1 MVARGSARLVGQGP
15 AGVCGRLRVQ
25 TGVDDG
31 SVSGSCYPAL
41 CKTKLPRSTDTKPL
55 MNGGEGMK
63 EPGFGTIKKL
73 NWSSTVWPGSPLS
86 RTSMITPLNPS
97 GVGVS
102 DFSIAPPI
110 TAAFPITLTHVTD
123 PRLFGTPATFSVRK
137 ENLPLAASP
146 GRPPLAVT

>member
-1 MVARGSARLVGQGP
+1 
-15 AGVCGRLRVQ
+15 
-25 TGVDDG
+25 
-31 SVSGSCYPAL
+31 
-41 CKTKLPRSTDTKPL
+41 

-110 TAAFPITLTHVTD
+110 TAAETAVNGVLKLLIFEPNTSD
-123 PRLFGTPATFSVRK
+123 SYRR
-137 ENLPLAASP
+137 SP
-146 GRPPLAVT
+146 TYPGGFAFALE